1 MSEGF
6 DPQRLMRFVLDMR
19 TAGVTD
25 ARALRALELTPR
37 DHYAPAHLAA
47 LAYDDSGL
55 PLPCGQSMT
64 KPSIVGRMIAALDVR
79 ESDNVLEIGAGSGFQ
94 AAAIAALARKVTTLD
109 RHRQLVTDARERF
122 GIARLMQVHAHLA
135 DGREGWAEAA
145 PYDRIVANGAVDAIP
160 EIWRAQLAPGG
171 VIVAPVG
178 ERLMRWRDGAE
189 EELGPI
195 KLAPLGVG
203 VAAH

>member
-1 MSEGF
+1 MSEPF

-25 ARALRALELTPR
+25 ARALRALERTPR

-79 ESDNVLEIGAGSGFQ
+79 ESDNVLEIGTGSGFQ
-94 AAAIAALARKVTTLD
+94 AAALASLARKVTTLD
-109 RHRQLVTDARERF
+109 RHRQLVTDAREKF
-122 GIARLMQVHAHLA
+122 GLARLMNVQAHLA
-135 DGREGWAEAA
+135 DGREGWAEGAS
-145 PYDRIVANGAVDAIP
+145 YDRIVANGAIVSVPDV
-160 EIWRAQLAPGG
+160 WRAQLAAGG

-178 ERLMRWRDGAE
+178 ERLMRFADGGE
-189 EELGPI
+189 SDLGPI
-195 KLAPLGVG
+195 KFAALAEG
-203 VAAH
+203 VAAD

>member
-1 MSEGF
+1 MSDPF

-25 ARALRALELTPR
+25 ARALRALERTPR

-79 ESDNVLEIGAGSGFQ
+79 ESDSVLEIGTGSGFQ
-94 AAAIAALARKVTTLD
+94 AAAIASLARKVTTLD
-109 RHRQLVTDARERF
+109 RHRVLVTDAREKF
-122 GIARLMQVHAHLA
+122 GLARLMQVSVHLA
-135 DGREGWAEAA
+135 DGREGFAEGG
-145 PYDRIVANGAVDAIP
+145 PYDRIIANGAVVSIPDA
-160 EIWRAQLAPGG
+160 WRAQLAPGG

-178 ERLMRWRDGAE
+178 ERLVRWQDGAE
-189 EELGPI
+189 TDLGPI
-195 KLAPLGVG
+195 KFAALSEG
-203 VAAH
+203 VAAD